1 MTVQPRVDV
10 GPVLPCLS
18 SPTLLWHTRSAG
30 GTVAADTDR
39 RRPSLALDFGRALS
53 PCSPFLPARSRAIF
67 EMLVRKTT
75 YLSYFPKQGRA
86 NLVNA
91 MPSDGGNALTK
102 VNLVSALGLFE
113 EISAISATYEVS

>member
-1 MTVQPRVDV
+1 
-10 GPVLPCLS
+10 
-18 SPTLLWHTRSAG
+18 
-30 GTVAADTDR
+30 
-39 RRPSLALDFGRALS
+39 
-53 PCSPFLPARSRAIF
+53 
-67 EMLVRKTT
+67 MLVRKAT